1 MAGYIRQDTT
11 NNIADGNVINASDF
25 DNEYNAIEAAFNA
38 TTGHTHDG
46 TSAEGAAI
54 TKIGPTQDVV
64 ASATALTPKTDNT
77 VDLGSSALEYKDLY
91 IDGTANIDSLVADTA
106 DINAGTIDGVTIGGA
121 SAGAATFTTV
131 GATTGNITTVN
142 ATTVDTTNI
151 EVSNVKA
158 KDGTASIT
166 LADST
171 GVASFLA
178 APVLSALTASQA
190 VFTDASKNLVSNAI
204 TGTGNVVMST
214 SPTLVTPV
222 LGTPTS
228 VTLTNATGLP
238 LSTGVTGTLATTNGG
253 TGLTSFTSGGVVYA
267 SSTSALTTG
276 SALTFDGTNVLGVGT
291 STPNTIGYGGA
302 VLGLYGASNTGGN
315 IWLTSDATAA
325 GNRAGRIG
333 FGTEGNSTNKEL
345 VRLTTV
351 TSGSTAG
358 NLGGDL
364 LFLTKPD
371 GGALTERL
379 RLDSSGNLGIGT
391 SSPDSKLHVVSGA
404 STTLAQLRIG
414 FNGTSVNYYD
424 ANTHYFRDGSGPTN
438 RMILD
443 ASGNLGLGVTPSAW
457 QSGRTAFQFGA
468 VAFLRGDSS
477 ASEIGA
483 NAFFNGTNWIYTTTG
498 AASRLN
504 QAASVFSWH
513 TAPSGTAGNT
523 ISFTQ
528 AMTLDASGNLAL
540 GGTTNKVTG
549 LSGSGT
555 GMTIQASAAPILGI
569 WDTSDATYY
578 LNLGQISEN
587 SYLWNIGNGFLSFGT
602 NNTERAR
609 ITSGGNLLVGTTTNN
624 ASGGVIQVSNGIT
637 FPATQSASSDANTLD
652 DYEEGTWTP
661 NQGSGLTVVG
671 AFSSSAVYTKIGN
684 LVYVRGY
691 VQGATS
697 ISIAAGGVLT
707 SNLPFS
713 NGFDAC
719 GGNCTNYNVNQTSG
733 AYIQNGTSANATS
746 AITASQQIIFGFT
759 YRV

>member
-1 MAGYIRQDTT
+1 MFIVATGTPGEAKNVICPAVSKMYVFRNDTT
-11 NNIADGNVINASDF
+11 GGFALTLKTSGGTGIAVPAGQ
-25 DNEYNAIEAAFNA
+25 YKLLYC
-38 TTGHTHDG
+38 DG
-46 TSAEGAAI
+46 TNVVEAVNSL
-54 TKIGPTQDVV
+54 GPV
-64 ASATALTPKTDNT
+64 AS
-77 VDLGSSALEYKDLY
+77 
-91 IDGTANIDSLVADTA
+91 
-106 DINAGTIDGVTIGGA
+106 
-121 SAGAATFTTV
+121 
-131 GATTGNITTVN
+131 
-142 ATTVDTTNI
+142 
-151 EVSNVKA
+151 
-158 KDGTASIT
+158 
-166 LADST
+166 
-171 GVASFLA
+171 
-178 APVLSALTASQA
+178 LTASQA

-214 SPTLVTPV
+214 SPTLVTPI

-253 TGLTSFTSGGVVYA
+253 TGLTSFTANGVVYA
-267 SSTSALTTG
+267 SSTSALATG
-276 SALTFDGTNVLGVGT
+276 SALTYNGTNLGLDAGGGAGPAYLEVSQRSRFGYDGTNVLISDANTGKDIVFTRITEQMRLTSTGLGIGT
-291 STPNTIGYGGA
+291 SSP
-302 VLGLYGASNTGGN
+302 SNTAGFSRQLQIEG
-315 IWLTSDATAA
+315 TTAA
-325 GNRAGRIG
+325 LTLSGTTGTGKYTLGVPGVNA
-333 FGTEGNSTNKEL
+333 FGLWDNTVSAY
-345 VRLTTV
+345 RLWV
-351 TSGSTAG
+351 
-358 NLGGDL
+358 
-364 LFLTKPD
+364 
-371 GGALTERL
+371 
-379 RLDSSGNLGIGT
+379 DSSGNLGIGT

-443 ASGNLGLGVTPSAW
+443 SSGNLGLGVTPSAW
-457 QSGRTAFQFGA
+457 ATSGTILKALQ
-468 VAFLRGDSS
+468 
-477 ASEIGA
+477 IGA
-483 NAFFNGTNWIYTTTG
+483 AGSVAAGTVDASIHTSQNAYFDGTSWRYIQTATAGNYYINGNSHVWRI
-498 AASRLN
+498 
-504 QAASVFSWH
+504 
-513 TAPSGTAGNT
+513 APSGTAGNA

-528 AMTLDASGNLAL
+528 AMTLDANGNLAL

-549 LSGSGT
+549 LTGSGT

-697 ISIAAGGVLT
+697 ISIVAGDVLT

-733 AYIQNGTSANATS
+733 VYIQNGTSANATS
-746 AITASQQIIFGFT
+746 AISGSIQIIFGFT